1 VQSDGHPHQLRN
13 AIEQLRPGVLAFNG
27 KKAASIYVGR
37 RTGLI
42 SYGKQDEQLGA
53 TMIYV
58 MPSTSGA
65 ASGAW
70 SITPWS
76 NLARDLEASRAPS

>member
-1 VQSDGHPHQLRN
+1 
-13 AIEQLRPGVLAFNG
+13 LAFNG
-27 KKAASIYVGR
+27 KKAASIYFDRPAGQ
-37 RTGLI
+37 I
-42 SYGKQDEQLGA
+42 SYGRQDEQLGP

-65 ASGAW
+65 ASGVW

-76 NLARDLEASRAPS
+76 KLARDLGVI